1 MGYGLWVMW
10 GFEGVGVQ
18 GSGVLRIQSVRGCMG
33 VRWGGGGG

>member
-1 MGYGLWVMW
+1 M

-33 VRWGGGGG
+33 VRCGSGYVGV